1 MHFIIRCDASHQIG
15 TGHVM
20 RCLTLARKLRQRGA
34 MCRFVCR
41 EHTGHLCGLIRDC
54 GFPVVLLPEGTGQ
67 ERLSRNT
74 TAHGQWLGANWQ
86 TDAEQT
92 IAAIGGQRPDWM
104 VVDHYALDHR
114 WEELLRPHCGRIMV
128 IDDLADRR
136 HDCDLL
142 LDQNLVASYA
152 VRYNG
157 LVPPACTVLLG
168 PTFAL
173 LQPEY
178 ATWHPRVP
186 PRVGSVRRL
195 LVYFG
200 GADSANL
207 TGLTIEALSRL
218 REENIRVDVVV
229 NPSSPH
235 AAIVNRQ
242 AAEYPWIKIHASLPS
257 LAELMVSADLAIG
270 AGGATSW
277 ERCCLGLPALV
288 IALADNQVPI
298 AKELD
303 RRGMVQLLGNSA
315 DVSVDSLVSLLKN
328 SLSNPA
334 ANELRS
340 RQCLGVVDG
349 LGAARVASLLLLN
362 GNSRLAAR
370 LATPGDEKQLRD
382 TLRMEFPQNPSEV
395 NSENSGAANFFK
407 ILRDHSHYQIY
418 IVTAN
423 SDVALGAVVFTK
435 NDAWSIQPALLN
447 LLKGGEAGDK
457 LIHAATLAFRQNA
470 TGVLRFESAV
480 NWPSRPFVDT
490 EQREIRKNKLRISIC
505 SDKHSWIN
513 ACVSRIVP
521 SLLAE
526 GHSCAWSHNA
536 EDLPNSD
543 VCFFLSYGR
552 IVSSEIRNRLGLCL
566 VVHASDLPKGR
577 GWSPTSWMILEGAR
591 QMPVTLLEAVDA
603 VDAGD
608 IFSQTFFEVLIT
620 DLVEDWRA
628 KLAAATEFLVRQF
641 ICGMPDSALARRQQ
655 SGEPTFYSRRKP
667 SDSELDLGKTVAE
680 QFGLLQIADN
690 INYPVWFTHGGEEFE
705 IEVYRRSNKRNR
717 EIFS

>member
-1 MHFIIRCDASHQIG
+1 
-15 TGHVM
+15 
-20 RCLTLARKLRQRGA
+20 

-54 GFPVVLLPEGTGQ
+54 GFEVVSLPEGTGQ

-74 TAHGQWLGANWQ
+74 TAHGHWLGANWQ

-92 IAAIGGQRPDWM
+92 IAATVGQRPDWM

-114 WEELLRPHCGRIMV
+114 WEEMLRPHCGRIMV
-128 IDDLADRR
+128 IDDLADRQ

-152 VRYNG
+152 VRYDG
-157 LVPPACTVLLG
+157 LVPAACTVLLG

-186 PRVGSVRRL
+186 PRVGPVRRL

-218 REENIRVDVVV
+218 REENLRVDVVM

-242 AAEYPWIKIHASLPS
+242 AAEYPWIKTHASLPS

-277 ERCCLGLPALV
+277 DRCCLGVPALGLS
-288 IALADNQVPI
+288 LADNQVPI

-315 DVSVDSLVSLLKN
+315 DVSVDSLVSLLEN

-334 ANELRS
+334 ANEMRS

-349 LGAARVASLLLLN
+349 RGAARVASLLLLN

-395 NSENSGAANFFK
+395 NSENSGAANFFR

-423 SDVALGAVVFTK
+423 SDVALAAVMFTK
-435 NDAWSIQPALLN
+435 NDSWSIQPALLN
-447 LLKGGEAGDK
+447 LLKEGETGEK
-457 LIHAATLAFRQNA
+457 LVDAATLAFRQNA
-470 TGVLRFESAV
+470 TGVLRFEPAV
-480 NWPSRPFVDT
+480 YGPVRASSDTRQSTPS
-490 EQREIRKNKLRISIC
+490 QKKLRISIC
-505 SDKHSWIN
+505 SDKQSWIN
-513 ACVSRIVP
+513 PCVSRIVTG
-521 SLLAE
+521 LLDE
-526 GHSCAWSHNA
+526 GHSCAWSHSA
-536 EDLPNSD
+536 EELPDSDL
-543 VCFFLSYGR
+543 CFFLSYGK
-552 IVSSEIRNRLGLCL
+552 IVDSSVRSRHGFSL
-566 VVHASDLPKGR
+566 VVHESDLPKGR
-577 GWSPTSWMILEGAR
+577 GWSPASWLILSGNR
-591 QMPVTLLEAVDA
+591 NVPVTLIEAVDS

-608 IFSQTFFEVLIT
+608 VFGQIWIT
-620 DLVEDWRA
+620 VSDVDLVDDWRQKISHATA
-628 KLAAATEFLVRQF
+628 KLVTDFVRTV
-641 ICGMPDSALARRQQ
+641 L
-655 SGEPTFYSRRKP
+655 SGTVCRKP
-667 SDSELDLGKTVAE
+667 QVGSPTYFRRRGPKDSELNLGSPLID
-680 QFGLLQIADN
+680 QFGLVQIVDN
-690 INYPVWFTHGGEEFE
+690 SNYPIWFVHKGTKFRLL
-705 IEVYRRSNKRNR
+705 VYRDES
-717 EIFS
+717 